1 MVWKAAHQEQQ
12 RVHFRDWYLANRE
25 EYLARNE
32 ANRVAHAEEIRQQR
46 ATYRAAHMA
55 DKSAYDRTHSQINHG
70 ERLACTAEWK
80 RANPEKAAAQGQ
92 ERRARMAGV
101 ES

>member
-1 MVWKAAHQEQQ
+1 
-12 RVHFRDWYLANRE
+12 
-25 EYLARNE
+25 
-32 ANRVAHAEEIRQQR
+32 
-46 ATYRAAHMA
+46 MA